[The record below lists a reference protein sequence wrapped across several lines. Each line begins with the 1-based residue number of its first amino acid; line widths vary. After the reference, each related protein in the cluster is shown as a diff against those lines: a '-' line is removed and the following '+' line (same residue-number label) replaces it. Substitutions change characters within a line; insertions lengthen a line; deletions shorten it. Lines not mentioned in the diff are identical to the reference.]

1 MATAAQIEA
10 NRRNSQRSTGP
21 KTDKGKARA
30 RRNALKH
37 GLAALTIMPALPQ
50 EDLQQIEK
58 RTQEWIDD
66 VQPRNAIERE
76 LTGRAARLSLTI
88 DRAERIE
95 TAHLSHRVHEAT
107 RERTQ
112 QVSLRRLEEVREL
125 GRRLLYITAPEEVK
139 VERMPLWADGC
150 TSAFAGT
157 CEPRKRSMGEFQI
170 L

>member
-66 VQPRNAIERE
+66 VQPRNAIDRE

-95 TAHLSHRVHEAT
+95 TAHMTERVRAAA

-112 QVSLRRLEEVREL
+112 ELNPRRLEEIQEL
-125 GRRLLYITAPEEVK
+125 GRRLLYIT
-139 VERMPLWADGC
+139 
-150 TSAFAGT
+150 
-157 CEPRKRSMGEFQI
+157 
-170 L
+170 